1 MSEKEIT
8 QTIMFINTLGYYQ
21 CYDAVKEWFKWD
33 DKTTK
38 ENIKFARLILQNE
51 KMNKILSDKQFD
63 CLMNRYQENQN
74 KDE

>member
-38 ENIKFARLILQNE
+38 ENIKFVFNE
-51 KMNKILSDKQFD
+51 KIKKRSMEEWEKKIRQ
-63 CLMNRYQENQN
+63 QEDFNGPN
-74 KDE
+74 NTLGV

>member
-1 MSEKEIT
+1 MKRVGGLEITRYNYELIDGEPKQKKMSEKEIT

-38 ENIKFARLILQNE
+38 ENIKFVFNE
-51 KMNKILSDKQFD
+51 KIKK
-63 CLMNRYQENQN
+63 
-74 KDE
+74 

>member
-1 MSEKEIT
+1 MKYIIHVKTKKMSKKEIT

-38 ENIKFARLILQNE
+38 ENIKFVFNE
-51 KMNKILSDKQFD
+51 KIKK
-63 CLMNRYQENQN
+63 
-74 KDE
+74 